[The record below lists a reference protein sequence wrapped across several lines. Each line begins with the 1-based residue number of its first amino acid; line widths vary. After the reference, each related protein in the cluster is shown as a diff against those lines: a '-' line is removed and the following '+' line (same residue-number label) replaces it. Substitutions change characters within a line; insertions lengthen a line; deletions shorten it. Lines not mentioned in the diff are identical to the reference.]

1 MYNIH
6 DTYLQMVRRKCRLL
20 EAAQQILKTY
30 FGYDEFRQ
38 GQKATLE
45 HVFKGENTLC
55 VMPTGGGK
63 SLCYQIPALNFPGT
77 TIVISPLI
85 SLMKDQVDSLQ
96 QLGIAATYINSSLTP
111 TEMNERL
118 TLAQQGTYKLLYIS
132 PERLESGVFLEELKN
147 IEIPLIAVDEA
158 HCISQWGHDFRPS
171 YRYISSILGHISTK
185 PIILALTATAT
196 TQVRADIRQ
205 SLHIEHEVVTSF
217 ERTNLAF
224 SVVKGQDRDAFLL
237 DYLKQN
243 DNESGIIYAATRKTV
258 DQLYQQLQAR
268 NIQVARYH
276 AGLSDQERQEQQ
288 TAFLQDEKT
297 VMIATSAFG
306 MGIDK
311 SNVRFVIHYQMPRN
325 MESYYQE
332 AGRAGRDG
340 LDSIC
345 ILLYGPADTQI
356 HRFLIDQSWERERI
370 PLELDKLNQMVGF
383 CHTEDCL
390 QSWIVDYFN
399 QVASG
404 NCGRCSNCTDT
415 RQSVDV
421 TKEAQI
427 VLSCVVR
434 MGQRFGKAAVAKV
447 LTGSKSKSVTQFQF
461 DKLSTYGLLQS
472 ESTKDVTEFIDY
484 LITEELI
491 GVENGQFPTIYV
503 TSKGKEVLTGRQ
515 NVSRKEAIQ
524 AKMISKSDPLFE
536 ELRLLRKSIAEQE
549 KVPPFVIFSD
559 SSLQDMCLKLPKTNS
574 ELLTVKGVGE
584 HKLEKYGLEFIQLI
598 RDYCQR
604 NPERETEAS
613 LREANSVLSPKPDA
627 KKRNSSGS
635 PSHHETYE
643 KYRTG
648 LTLSEIAKE
657 RDITLITVQNHLI
670 RCAEEGLEI
679 DWEKELP
686 QEVRPLIAN
695 AVQTAGTEKLK
706 PIKELLPDEVTYFM
720 IRGYF
725 FLNS

>member
-1 MYNIH
+1 M
-6 DTYLQMVRRKCRLL
+6 L

-111 TEMNERL
+111 AEMNERL
-118 TLAQQGTYKLLYIS
+118 TLVQQGTYKLLYIS
-132 PERLESGVFLEELKN
+132 PERLESGMFLDELKD

-171 YRYISSILGHISTK
+171 YRYISSILAHISTK

-196 TQVRADIRQ
+196 AQVRADIRQ
-205 SLHIEHEVVTSF
+205 SLQIEDEVVTSF

-243 DNESGIIYAATRKTV
+243 DKESGIIYAATRKTV
-258 DQLYQQLQAR
+258 DQLYQQLQAQ
-268 NIQVARYH
+268 NIQAARYH
-276 AGLSDQERQEQQ
+276 AGLSDQERQEMQ

-297 VMIATSAFG
+297 VMVATSAFG

-340 LDSIC
+340 LDSTC

-370 PLELDKLNQMVGF
+370 PLELEKLNQMVGF

-399 QVASG
+399 QEPSG
-404 NCGRCSNCTDT
+404 DCGRCSNCTDT

-427 VLSCVVR
+427 VLSCIVR

-472 ESTKDVTEFIDY
+472 EGTKDVTEFIDY

-491 GVENGQFPTIYV
+491 GIENGQFPTIYV
-503 TSKGKEVLTGRQ
+503 TVKGKEVLTGRQ

-524 AKMISKSDPLFE
+524 AKTISKSDPLFE

-559 SSLQDMCLKLPKTNS
+559 SSLQDMCIKLPKTNS
-574 ELLTVKGVGE
+574 EMLNVKGVGE

-598 RDYCQR
+598 RDFCQR
-604 NPERETEAS
+604 NPERETQVS
-613 LREANSVLSPKPDA
+613 LHEANSVTTPKPHA
-627 KKRNSSGS
+627 KKRNPTGS

-643 KYRTG
+643 KYRSG
-648 LTLSEIAKE
+648 LSLFEIAKE

-679 DWEKELP
+679 DWENELP
-686 QEVRPLIAN
+686 QEVRPVIAK
-695 AVQTAGTEKLK
+695 AVQTAGTDKLK
-706 PIKELLPDEVTYFM
+706 PIKELLPNEITYFM

-725 FLNS
+725 FLNSK